1 MMSETRE
8 KQSIEMLDSGANAL
22 EWESKSSVRPAG
34 YGFGRA
40 VYKLPRGILHTEKAY
55 RMSCIPDTR

>member
-1 MMSETRE
+1 MSETHE
-8 KQSIEMLDSGANAL
+8 KETLDPDANAL
-22 EWESKSSVRPAG
+22 EWESKSSVRPAE

-40 VYKLPRGILHTEKAY
+40 VYKLPSGILHTEKAY